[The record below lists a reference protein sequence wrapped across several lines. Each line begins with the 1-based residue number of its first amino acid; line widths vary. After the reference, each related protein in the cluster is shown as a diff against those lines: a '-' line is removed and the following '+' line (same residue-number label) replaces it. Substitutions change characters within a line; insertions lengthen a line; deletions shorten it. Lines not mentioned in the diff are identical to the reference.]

1 LNLGFIRGSFL
12 YFCEKI
18 IEVRLDIHLVE
29 EGLLKTRSL
38 VKNLIK
44 EQKILVNGIPAKKS
58 GQEISEKDNIEILE
72 QFKFV
77 SRAGYKLE
85 KALEKFN
92 INVEGLVA
100 LDLGASTGGFTDCL
114 LQRGAKEV
122 YGIDVGSG
130 QMDKSIRLDERVSC
144 YEKVNAR
151 YLDDLI
157 RTGQFPPFKND
168 PEIVVADLSFISLTL
183 VLPAILNCVKAG
195 TTFVV
200 LVKPQFELGKKV
212 VNKRGIVTDN
222 RERIKALDR
231 VKQFCEGVK
240 AQVKGTM
247 DSPIKGGDGNVEY
260 LLYFVK

>member
-1 LNLGFIRGSFL
+1 
-12 YFCEKI
+12 
-18 IEVRLDIHLVE
+18 VRLDIYLVE

-38 VKNLIK
+38 AKNLIK
-44 EQKILVNGIPAKKS
+44 EQKILVNGVPAKKS
-58 GQEISEKDNIEILE
+58 GQEISEKDKIEILE

-92 INVEGLVA
+92 VNVKGKVA

-114 LQRGAKEV
+114 LQRGAKEI
-122 YGIDVGSG
+122 YAIDVGSG
-130 QMDKSIRLDERVSC
+130 QMEKGIRLDERVRC

-157 RTGQFPPFKND
+157 RTGLFPPFKNE
-168 PEIVVADLSFISLTL
+168 PQIVVADLSFISITL
-183 VLPAILNCVKAG
+183 VLPAILKCVQEG
-195 TTFVV
+195 TEFVV
-200 LVKPQFELGKKV
+200 LVKPQFELGKSV
-212 VNKRGIVTDN
+212 VNKKGIVTDN
-222 RERIKALDR
+222 RERIKALER
-231 VKQFCEGVK
+231 VKQFCAGSKVT
-240 AQVKGTM
+240 VKGSM